1 MGVGVEANV
10 VDLSKKM
17 YFTKRTVA
25 RANVMIWRKRDGR
38 KGEEREREEGEE
50 RKGRGRRE
58 SKMEELE
65 EQRREH
71 ILKHITELQ
80 TC

>member
-38 KGEEREREEGEE
+38 RGEERKREEGEQD
-50 RKGRGRRE
+50 GRIRRAE
-58 SKMEELE
+58 KRAHFET
-65 EQRREH
+65 RY
-71 ILKHITELQ
+71 
-80 TC
+80 